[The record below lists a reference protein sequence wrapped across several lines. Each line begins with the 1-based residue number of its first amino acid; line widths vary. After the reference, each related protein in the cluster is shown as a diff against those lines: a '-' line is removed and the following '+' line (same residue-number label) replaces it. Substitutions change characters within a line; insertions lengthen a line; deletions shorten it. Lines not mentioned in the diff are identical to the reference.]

1 MPSLKSPIQQVSI
14 EWERFARFPDPVG
27 VPNNAIFGEF
37 SQAELFL
44 RAFDFVEAWLAF
56 FCVPAEVW
64 KPLALSLFR
73 KKESK
78 HKKPKPGR

>member
-14 EWERFARFPDPVG
+14 KWECFACFPDPVG

-37 SQAELFL
+37 FQAELFL

-56 FCVPAEVW
+56 FCVPAVVW